1 MVLSRIP
8 ARKAKV
14 MSTWTSRAL
23 IVLLLS
29 GCVTPTGTP
38 KTAPVL
44 GGAVQVGVP
53 AGYCIDR
60 AAGREDGDT
69 AVVVMGKCA
78 QGSTA
83 LPAVLTT
90 AIGPAA
96 SAGVL
101 AGGGQALA
109 TYFTSDAGRAALS
122 RSGRANAVTVLQ
134 AKSLGTAFVMR
145 IRDRNV
151 GEYWRAVEPV
161 AGRLVTITV
170 DAPGA
175 DAASGEALLTQS
187 LAAMRRANP

>member
-1 MVLSRIP
+1 
-8 ARKAKV
+8 
-14 MSTWTSRAL
+14 MSTWISRAL
-23 IVLLLS
+23 FALLLS
-29 GCVTPTGTP
+29 ACVAPTGTP
-38 KTAPVL
+38 KAAPVL
-44 GGAVQVGVP
+44 GGALQVGVP

-69 AVVVMGKCA
+69 AIIVMGKCNEA
-78 QGSTA
+78 STA

-101 AGGGQALA
+101 AGGGQSLA
-109 TYFTSDAGRAALS
+109 TYFTSTAGRAALS
-122 RSGRANAVTVLQ
+122 RSGRADAVTVLA
-134 AKSLGTAFVMR
+134 AKGVGDAFVMR
-145 IRDRNV
+145 IRDRDA
-151 GEYWRAVEPV
+151 GEYWRGVEPV

-175 DAASGEALLTQS
+175 DAAAGEALLTQS

>member
-1 MVLSRIP
+1 MMMTM
-8 ARKAKV
+8 ARGTYLPR
-14 MSTWTSRAL
+14 MGFAL
-23 IVLLLS
+23 TVALLLS

-38 KTAPVL
+38 KAAPVL

-78 QGSTA
+78 EGSTA
-83 LPAVLTT
+83 LPAVLTA

-109 TYFTSDAGRAALS
+109 AYFTSDAGRAALS
-122 RSGRANAVTVLQ
+122 RSGRASTVTIVQ
-134 AKSLGTAFVMR
+134 AKGVGAAFVMR
-145 IRDRNV
+145 IRDRDA
-151 GEYWRAVEPV
+151 GEYWRGVVPV

-175 DAASGEALLTQS
+175 DAAAGEALLTRS
-187 LAAMRRANP
+187 LDAMLRANP

>member
-1 MVLSRIP
+1 MMMTM
-8 ARKAKV
+8 ARGTYLPR
-14 MSTWTSRAL
+14 MGFAL
-23 IVLLLS
+23 TVALLLS
-29 GCVTPTGTP
+29 GCVIPTGTP
-38 KTAPVL
+38 KAAPVL

-78 QGSTA
+78 EGSTA
-83 LPAVLTT
+83 LPAVLTA

-109 TYFTSDAGRAALS
+109 AYFTSDAGRAALS
-122 RSGRANAVTVLQ
+122 RSGRASTVTIVQ
-134 AKSLGTAFVMR
+134 AKGVGAAFVMR
-145 IRDRNV
+145 IRDRDA
-151 GEYWRAVEPV
+151 GEYWRGVVPV

-175 DAASGEALLTQS
+175 DAAAGEALLTRS
-187 LAAMRRANP
+187 LDAMLRANP

>member
-1 MVLSRIP
+1 MMMTM
-8 ARKAKV
+8 ARGTYLPR
-14 MSTWTSRAL
+14 MEFAL
-23 IVLLLS
+23 TVALLLS

-38 KTAPVL
+38 KAAPVL

-78 QGSTA
+78 EGSTA
-83 LPAVLTT
+83 LPAVLTA

-109 TYFTSDAGRAALS
+109 AYFTSDAGRAALS
-122 RSGRANAVTVLQ
+122 RSGRASTVTIVQ
-134 AKSLGTAFVMR
+134 AKGVGAAFVMR
-145 IRDRNV
+145 IRDRDA
-151 GEYWRAVEPV
+151 GEYWRGVVPV

-175 DAASGEALLTQS
+175 DAAAGETLLTRS
-187 LAAMRRANP
+187 LDAMLRANP

>member
-1 MVLSRIP
+1 MMMTM
-8 ARKAKV
+8 ARGTYLPR
-14 MSTWTSRAL
+14 MGFAL
-23 IVLLLS
+23 TVALLLS

-38 KTAPVL
+38 KAAPVL

-78 QGSTA
+78 EGSTA
-83 LPAVLTT
+83 LPAVLTA

-109 TYFTSDAGRAALS
+109 AYFTSDAGRAALS
-122 RSGRANAVTVLQ
+122 RSGRASTVTIVQ
-134 AKSLGTAFVMR
+134 AKGVGAAFVMR
-145 IRDRNV
+145 IRDRDA
-151 GEYWRAVEPV
+151 GEYWRGVVPV

-175 DAASGEALLTQS
+175 DAAAGETLLTRS
-187 LAAMRRANP
+187 LDAMLRANP

>member
-1 MVLSRIP
+1 MMMTM
-8 ARKAKV
+8 ARGTYLPR
-14 MSTWTSRAL
+14 MGFAL
-23 IVLLLS
+23 TVALLLS

-38 KTAPVL
+38 KAAPVL

-78 QGSTA
+78 EGSTA
-83 LPAVLTT
+83 LPAVLTA

-109 TYFTSDAGRAALS
+109 AYFTSDAGRAALS
-122 RSGRANAVTVLQ
+122 RSGRASTVTIVQ
-134 AKSLGTAFVMR
+134 AKGVGAAFVMR
-145 IRDRNV
+145 IRDRDA
-151 GEYWRAVEPV
+151 GEYLRGVVPV

-170 DAPGA
+170 DALGA
-175 DAASGEALLTQS
+175 DAAAGETLLTRS
-187 LAAMRRANP
+187 LDAMLRANP

>member
-1 MVLSRIP
+1 MMMTM
-8 ARKAKV
+8 ARGTYLPR
-14 MSTWTSRAL
+14 MGFAL
-23 IVLLLS
+23 TVALLLS

-38 KTAPVL
+38 KAAPVL

-78 QGSTA
+78 EGSTA
-83 LPAVLTT
+83 LPAVLTA

-109 TYFTSDAGRAALS
+109 AYFTSDAGRAALS
-122 RSGRANAVTVLQ
+122 RSGRASTVTIVQ
-134 AKSLGTAFVMR
+134 AKGVGAAFVMR
-145 IRDRNV
+145 IRDRDA
-151 GEYWRAVEPV
+151 GEYWRGVVPV

-170 DAPGA
+170 DALGA
-175 DAASGEALLTQS
+175 DPAAGETLLTRS
-187 LAAMRRANP
+187 LDAMLRANP